1 MVKNNENIELN
12 DDFKEVMDIVEN
24 TDKSAIVTG
33 PAGVGKSTLLEY
45 IRDHT
50 KKRVIVL
57 APTGLAALNVEG
69 QTLHSFFR
77 FPPKIIDTHEMKQ
90 VFNGIYKLADVI
102 IIDEISMVR
111 ADLLDGIDVFM
122 RLNGR
127 DPKKPFGGVRMFFF
141 GDLYQLPPVVENQD
155 GPVLNKIY
163 SSPYFFDSKVMRSFP
178 IEVINLTKVYR
189 QKDPLFIEFLNKVR
203 LGNVETE
210 DLEIINKKAGEKNN
224 KDAVTITP
232 TNKVASSINNER
244 LTKLP
249 GTLYT
254 YKAIVQGDF
263 NFKGI
268 NLPADSELNLKKGAR
283 VMFVKNDL
291 HGQWVNGT
299 LGKVFDLKE
308 DCVDVMLDDGT
319 IVSTGAV
326 DWDKIKH
333 EYDSEEKRII
343 AKVTGKLTQ
352 IPLRLAWALTIH
364 KCQGQTLD
372 KVHLDLSSGVWE
384 FGHAYV
390 ALSRCRT
397 LEGLGLETKIWP
409 NDIKVDYR
417 VTEFL
422 NKKLN
427 QSNTAEEK

>member
-1 MVKNNENIELN
+1 MVEEIELN
-12 DDFKEVMDIVEN
+12 DDFKRTLDLMEN
-24 TDKSAIVTG
+24 SNKSLLITG
-33 PAGVGKSTLLEY
+33 RAGTGKSTLLKYFKE
-45 IRDHT
+45 HT
-50 KKRVIVL
+50 KKSVVIC

-69 QTLHSFFR
+69 QTIHSFFR
-77 FPPKIIDTHEMKQ
+77 FPPKIIDPHDIKR
-90 VFNGIYKLADVI
+90 VYNGIYKLADVI

-111 ADLLDGIDVFM
+111 ADLLDAIDVFM

-127 DPKKPFGGVRMFFF
+127 EPMKPFGGVRMFFF

-155 GPVLNKIY
+155 GPVLNKVY

-178 IEVINLTKVYR
+178 YNLINLTKVYR
-189 QKDPLFIEFLNKVR
+189 QKDPTFIEFLDKVR
-203 LGNVETE
+203 LGNIEAE
-210 DLEIINKKAGEKNN
+210 DLEIINKKVGEKKNE
-224 KDAVTITP
+224 DAVIITP
-232 TNKVASSINNER
+232 TNKVASLINNEK
-244 LTKLP
+244 LAKLP
-249 GTLYT
+249 GKLYT
-254 YKAIVQGDF
+254 YNAIVRDDF
-263 NFKGI
+263 KINGI
-268 NLPADSELNLKKGAR
+268 NLPVDLELNLKKEAR
-283 VMFVKNDL
+283 VMFVKNDQ

-299 LGKVFDLKE
+299 LGKVIDLEE
-308 DCVDVMLDDGT
+308 DNVKVELDDGT

-333 EYDSEEKRII
+333 EYDSESKRII
-343 AKVTGKLTQ
+343 GKVTGKLTQ

-372 KVHLDLSSGVWE
+372 KIHIDINSGVWE
-384 FGHAYV
+384 FGHSYV

-422 NKKLN
+422 KSVGENKN
-427 QSNTAEEK
+427 G